1 MVRALALLG
10 VGCALA
16 AQVAPTPAAAAGMF
30 PQAAAG
36 PQITEVRAAAGRG
49 SQDAAFEWVEIHNP
63 GPAPIDL
70 TGWRLADNRAED
82 AIPATT
88 LASGGYLIVGGSE
101 ALADELPGDVQ
112 FVVVADGRIGNGL
125 ANSGDRVLL
134 IDPSGEAVDGV
145 SWGSDRTI
153 MVLAPP
159 PSGQTLARSGGEW
172 SAATASPGA
181 AHGAERIDPPAEA
194 TPEPEPA
201 ASPAET
207 TLETEPTD
215 SPAAPTLPLAALRIT
230 EIFASTGMGS
240 REAAF
245 EWVEVFNAGAEP
257 VDLTGWT
264 IADNAAVDVLPGGV
278 VAPGARVTIG
288 GSAEAA
294 DGGVDVVLEDGRIGN
309 GLANR
314 GDVVTLR
321 DPVGRVV
328 DEVDYRAPPIP
339 LPEVGRSIALSGD
352 VWVLNTVPSPGSDG
366 VTPPPPPAE
375 AEAPAPSQ
383 APAVDDVAAEE
394 DEEDAAAA
402 AVLAAPLAALR
413 ITEIFASTGMGSRE
427 AAFEWVEVFN
437 AGAEPID
444 LAGWT
449 IGDNAAVDVLPG
461 GVVAPGARVT
471 IGGSAEAADGTAD
484 VVLEDGRIGNGLANR
499 GDVVTLRDPLGRV
512 VDEVDYRAP
521 PIPLPESGRSIALSG
536 DVWVLN
542 TVPSPG
548 SDGVTP
554 PPPPAEAEAPAPSQA
569 PAVDDVAA
577 AEEEEDAAAAAVLAA
592 PLAAL
597 RITEIFAST
606 GMGSRE
612 AAFEWVEVF
621 NAGAEPVD
629 LTGWTIADNAA
640 VDVLPGGVVAP
651 GAHLT
656 IGGSAEAAD
665 GGVDVVLEDG
675 RIGNGLANRGDVV
688 TLRDPLGRVVDEV
701 DYRAPPIPLPEAGR
715 SIALSGDV
723 WVLNTVPSPGSDG
736 VTPPPPPPPEEE
748 APAPSQAPAVDDVAA
763 EEEEDAAAAALLA
776 APLAALR
783 ITEIFASTGMGS
795 REAAFEWVE
804 VFNAGAEPIDLTG
817 WTIADNAAVDVLPG
831 GVVAPGAHL
840 TIGGSREAADGGVDV
855 VLEDGRIGNGLANRG
870 DVVTLRDPLGRVV
883 DEVDYRAPPIP
894 LPEVGRSIALSGDV
908 WVLNTEPSPGR
919 DGVTPPPPPP
929 PPPPEEEPPDPPQ
942 EPREAEVVAEAE
954 VAADEDDE
962 VAPAAQSDGDT
973 SRRTD
978 SGAAAPLPSPPLEI
992 TEIFANAGEGS
1003 RDAAF
1008 EWVEIHNAGTA
1019 PIDLAGWTIGDNGA
1033 MDELPGVV
1041 VAPGA
1046 HLTIGGSTEAA
1057 DGGVDIVVEDGRI
1070 GNGLA
1075 NSGDVVVLRD
1085 PRGRI
1090 VDEVDYRVPPI
1101 PAPEAGRS
1109 IALTAEGWVLNTE
1122 PSPGSDGVTPLLAS
1136 LLGSP
1141 VASPPTSPEEA
1152 ADAPQEVAANDVA
1165 AEDGGGIPAT
1175 LLVGVAIGV
1184 PLAAIAVRQALRRRR
1199 TAAERSDERPVA
1211 QEENDD

>member
-1 MVRALALLG
+1 MARALALLG
-10 VGCALA
+10 AGCVLA

-49 SQDAAFEWVEIHNP
+49 SQDAAYEWVEIHNP
-63 GPAPIDL
+63 GPASIDL
-70 TGWRLADNRAED
+70 TGWSLADNRAD
-82 AIPATT
+82 DPIPATT
-88 LASGGYLIVGGSE
+88 LAAGAYLIVGGSE
-101 ALADELPGDVQ
+101 ALADELPGDVHL
-112 FVVVADGRIGNGL
+112 VVVADGRIGNGL

-153 MVLAPP
+153 MILAPP
-159 PSGQTLARSGGEW
+159 PSGQTLSRSGGNW

-181 AHGAERIDPPAEA
+181 GHQVERIDAPAEA
-194 TPEPEPA
+194 TPEPEPTDSA
-201 ASPAET
+201 PETTPEPEPTASPAE
-207 TLETEPTD
+207 
-215 SPAAPTLPLAALRIT
+215 ATLPLPPLRIT
-230 EIFASTGMGS
+230 EIFASAGMGS
-240 REAAF
+240 RDAAF

-264 IADNAAVDVLPGGV
+264 IADNAAVDVLPGGI
-278 VAPGARVTIG
+278 VAPGAYVTIG

-294 DGGVDVVLEDGRIGN
+294 DGAVDVVLEDGRIGN

-352 VWVLNTVPSPGSDG
+352 VWVLNAVPSPGSDG
-366 VTPPPPPAE
+366 ATPPTPPAE
-375 AEAPAPSQ
+375 AEAPAPAQ
-383 APAVDDVAAEE
+383 APAVDEVAAEE

-402 AVLAAPLAALR
+402 AL
-413 ITEIFASTGMGSRE
+413 
-427 AAFEWVEVFN
+427 
-437 AGAEPID
+437 
-444 LAGWT
+444 
-449 IGDNAAVDVLPG
+449 
-461 GVVAPGARVT
+461 
-471 IGGSAEAADGTAD
+471 
-484 VVLEDGRIGNGLANR
+484 
-499 GDVVTLRDPLGRV
+499 
-512 VDEVDYRAP
+512 
-521 PIPLPESGRSIALSG
+521 
-536 DVWVLN
+536 
-542 TVPSPG
+542 
-548 SDGVTP
+548 
-554 PPPPAEAEAPAPSQA
+554 
-569 PAVDDVAA
+569 
-577 AEEEEDAAAAAVLAA
+577 LAA

-629 LTGWTIADNAA
+629 LTGWTIADNAG
-640 VDVLPGGVVAP
+640 VDELPGGVVGP
-651 GAHLT
+651 GAYVT

-665 GGVDVVLEDG
+665 GGADVVLEDG
-675 RIGNGLANRGDVV
+675 RIGNGLANRGDIV
-688 TLRDPLGRVVDEV
+688 TLRDPVGRVVDEV

-723 WVLNTVPSPGSDG
+723 WVLNTEPSPGSDG
-736 VTPPPPPPPEEE
+736 VTPPPPP
-748 APAPSQAPAVDDVAA
+748 
-763 EEEEDAAAAALLA
+763 
-776 APLAALR
+776 R
-783 ITEIFASTGMGS
+783 
-795 REAAFEWVE
+795 
-804 VFNAGAEPIDLTG
+804 
-817 WTIADNAAVDVLPG
+817 
-831 GVVAPGAHL
+831 
-840 TIGGSREAADGGVDV
+840 
-855 VLEDGRIGNGLANRG
+855 
-870 DVVTLRDPLGRVV
+870 
-883 DEVDYRAPPIP
+883 
-894 LPEVGRSIALSGDV
+894 
-908 WVLNTEPSPGR
+908 
-919 DGVTPPPPPP
+919 PPPPR
-929 PPPPEEEPPDPPQ
+929 PEEEPPDPPE
-942 EPREAEVVAEAE
+942 EPADDAVVAEDDVAPEAE
-954 VAADEDDE
+954 VAVEEDDG
-962 VAPAAQSDGDT
+962 AAA
-973 SRRTD
+973 D
-978 SGAAAPLPSPPLEI
+978 SGAAEEVAAADDDAPDEDDGVAAQDEERSPAEPPSALEI

-1046 HLTIGGSTEAA
+1046 RLTIGGSAEAA

-1075 NSGDVVVLRD
+1075 NSGDVVLLRD

-1109 IALTAEGWVLNTE
+1109 IALTEAGWVLNTE

-1141 VASPPTSPEEA
+1141 VTSPPTSPEEG

-1175 LLVGVAIGV
+1175 LLVVVAIGV
-1184 PLAAIAVRQALRRRR
+1184 PLAAIAIRQALRRRR
-1199 TAAERSDERPVA
+1199 QAAERSDERPGA

>member
-1 MVRALALLG
+1 MRWLVVWVRVARALALLG
-10 VGCALA
+10 AGCVLA
-16 AQVAPTPAAAAGMF
+16 AQVAPTPAAAAAPL

-70 TGWRLADNRAED
+70 AGWRLADNRAED

-88 LASGGYLIVGGSE
+88 LAAGAYLIVGGSE
-101 ALADELPGDVQ
+101 ALADELPVDVHL
-112 FVVVADGRIGNGL
+112 VVMADGRIGNGL

-134 IDPSGEAVDGV
+134 IDPSGQAVDGV

-159 PSGQTLARSGGEW
+159 PSGQTLSRSGGDW
-172 SAATASPGA
+172 SAAMASPGA
-181 AHGAERIDPPAEA
+181 AHQAERIDAPAEA
-194 TPEPEPA
+194 TPEPEPT
-201 ASPAET
+201 ASPAE
-207 TLETEPTD
+207 
-215 SPAAPTLPLAALRIT
+215 ATLPLPPLRIT
-230 EIFASTGMGS
+230 EIFASAGMGS
-240 REAAF
+240 RDAAF

-257 VDLTGWT
+257 IDLTGWT

-278 VAPGARVTIG
+278 VAPGAYVTIG

-294 DGGVDVVLEDGRIGN
+294 DGAVDVVLEDGRIGN

-339 LPEVGRSIALSGD
+339 LPESGRSIALSGD
-352 VWVLNTVPSPGSDG
+352 VWVLNAVPSPGGDG

-394 DEEDAAAA
+394 EEDAAAA
-402 AVLAAPLAALR
+402 VALAAPLGALR

-437 AGAEPID
+437 AGAEPVD
-444 LAGWT
+444 LTGWT
-449 IGDNAAVDVLPG
+449 IADNAGVDELPG
-461 GVVAPGARVT
+461 GVVGPGAYVT
-471 IGGSAEAADGTAD
+471 IGGSAEAADGGAD
-484 VVLEDGRIGNGLANR
+484 VVLEDGRIGNGLANS

-542 TVPSPG
+542 T
-548 SDGVTP
+548 D
-554 PPPPAEAEAPAPSQA
+554 
-569 PAVDDVAA
+569 
-577 AEEEEDAAAAAVLAA
+577 
-592 PLAAL
+592 
-597 RITEIFAST
+597 
-606 GMGSRE
+606 
-612 AAFEWVEVF
+612 
-621 NAGAEPVD
+621 
-629 LTGWTIADNAA
+629 
-640 VDVLPGGVVAP
+640 
-651 GAHLT
+651 
-656 IGGSAEAAD
+656 
-665 GGVDVVLEDG
+665 
-675 RIGNGLANRGDVV
+675 
-688 TLRDPLGRVVDEV
+688 
-701 DYRAPPIPLPEAGR
+701 
-715 SIALSGDV
+715 
-723 WVLNTVPSPGSDG
+723 PSPGSDG
-736 VTPPPPPPPEEE
+736 VTPPPPPPP
-748 APAPSQAPAVDDVAA
+748 
-763 EEEEDAAAAALLA
+763 
-776 APLAALR
+776 
-783 ITEIFASTGMGS
+783 
-795 REAAFEWVE
+795 
-804 VFNAGAEPIDLTG
+804 
-817 WTIADNAAVDVLPG
+817 
-831 GVVAPGAHL
+831 
-840 TIGGSREAADGGVDV
+840 
-855 VLEDGRIGNGLANRG
+855 
-870 DVVTLRDPLGRVV
+870 
-883 DEVDYRAPPIP
+883 
-894 LPEVGRSIALSGDV
+894 
-908 WVLNTEPSPGR
+908 
-919 DGVTPPPPPP
+919 PPPP
-929 PPPPEEEPPDPPQ
+929 EEPPDPPE
-942 EPREAEVVAEAE
+942 EPADDAVVAEDDVAPEAE
-954 VAADEDDE
+954 VAVEEDDGAAAEVAAADDDASVEDDAPDEDDG
-962 VAPAAQSDGDT
+962 VAAQDEERSPAD
-973 SRRTD
+973 
-978 SGAAAPLPSPPLEI
+978 PPPPLEI
-992 TEIFANAGEGS
+992 TEVFANAGEGS

-1046 HLTIGGSTEAA
+1046 RLTIGGSAEAA

-1075 NSGDVVVLRD
+1075 NSGDIVLLRD
-1085 PRGRI
+1085 PQGRV

-1109 IALTAEGWVLNTE
+1109 IALTAAGWVLNTE

-1141 VASPPTSPEEA
+1141 VASPQTAPPTSPEEG

-1175 LLVGVAIGV
+1175 LLVVVAIGV
-1184 PLAAIAVRQALRRRR
+1184 PLAAIAVRQALRRRHPSSQ
-1199 TAAERSDERPVA
+1199 RSDERPGA